1 MDGGMVDFEWD
12 PEKARSNLQ
21 KHGISFADAV
31 SVLEDDLALTLQDDH
46 QDELRYITLGRDLFG
61 RILVV
66 VYTYRKDAIRI
77 ISARKATSNERRQ
90 FENEN

>member
-1 MDGGMVDFEWD
+1 MVDFEWD